1 MFVAKHTIV
10 NWGPHG
16 MCLSNCSDDIN
27 GTVCDYAAQV
37 AQKVTNTMMEHYHDK
52 RLLG

>member
-37 AQKVTNTMMEHYHDK
+37 A
-52 RLLG
+52 